1 MGFYS
6 GGGSKSI
13 TGEVGEPQPVKGYRR
28 MKKRTKRRD
37 KELEMNKKGG
47 SRKDSPVSVDEK
59 PDLTN
64 FFRLAKKECT
74 NFSEIGPFKIKH
86 YCYQEPIQTNHQ
98 CRLAHG
104 IPCVHFAEAVL
115 PWDQDLKH
123 EWLLMQSGTSTAS
136 AIQSGST
143 LCECGKRF
151 KTRSN
156 RQKFCP
162 ACSKAN
168 RRKLNREAAR
178 RHASRRAP
186 PNTLDACS

>member
-1 MGFYS
+1 
-6 GGGSKSI
+6 
-13 TGEVGEPQPVKGYRR
+13 
-28 MKKRTKRRD
+28 MKIRTKRRNR
-37 KELEMNKKGG
+37 EHGINKKMGF
-47 SRKDSPVSVDEK
+47 RKDLPVSSGEK
-59 PDLTN
+59 PNLTN
-64 FFRLAKKECT
+64 FFRLAKSNCT
-74 NFSEIGPFKIKH
+74 NYSEIGPSKIKH

-104 IPCVHFAEAVL
+104 IPCVYFAEAVL

-123 EWLLMQSGTSTAS
+123 EWLLMQSGMSTAS